1 MERHARHGLGRV
13 EALQAHGP
21 DLPLTDITEQQL
33 DDNTAEFERIN
44 KELHI
49 AHEPAAPEASRL
61 KLRAWLTQTTMDW
74 FDEFC
79 QEGFDEDLATQ
90 LPDRWLACLFQF
102 EAAFD
107 QWIEAEILSWGQ
119 DCLSDVTDNLVDG
132 AADLPRQQLL
142 SRGVL
147 LAANQRRL
155 QDKQPQLFLHRPVR
169 YGSANCRERAL
180 TAAHVPSLFEDQLE
194 LLQQTSKAR
203 WLDLPSEKSLRF
215 FYQPQEKK
223 LFIVAHIFSRRRSGN
238 VHEGLYFWAG
248 RRELHILELSLDT
261 ANFVEYGNHHHR
273 SERRSDFCSCIR
285 LGASQRHLQVHR
297 VRRGQLRDTVS
308 SQNRQPIQP
317 RNFRGPFGMQRWHL
331 GEEDEFA

>member
-147 LAANQRRL
+147 LGANQRRL

-215 FYQPQEKK
+215 FLP
-223 LFIVAHIFSRRRSGN
+223 ASREEAFHCGT
-238 VHEGLYFWAG
+238 YFQ
-248 RRELHILELSLDT
+248 
-261 ANFVEYGNHHHR
+261 
-273 SERRSDFCSCIR
+273 SEEEW
-285 LGASQRHLQVHR
+285 QR
-297 VRRGQLRDTVS
+297 
-308 SQNRQPIQP
+308 P
-317 RNFRGPFGMQRWHL
+317 
-331 GEEDEFA
+331 

>member
-61 KLRAWLTQTTMDW
+61 KLRARLTQTTMDW
-74 FDEFC
+74 FDEFY

-119 DCLSDVTDNLVDG
+119 DCLSDVTDNFVDG

-147 LAANQRRL
+147 LGANQGRL

-169 YGSANCRERAL
+169 YGSANSRGRAL

-215 FYQPQEKK
+215 FYQPEEKK
-223 LFIVAHIFSRRRSGN
+223 LFIVAHIFSRRRRSGN

-248 RRELHILELSLDT
+248 RRELHILVLSLDT
-261 ANFVEYGNHHHR
+261 ANFV
-273 SERRSDFCSCIR
+273 SCIR
-285 LGASQRHLQVHR
+285 LGASQRHLQVHH

-317 RNFRGPFGMQRWHL
+317 RNFRGRPLRDAEMAFGRRR
-331 GEEDEFA
+331 